1 MDEVRL
7 FDTATRKIQALSAS
21 NGKALKFYACGPTV
35 YGPAHI
41 GNFRTFI
48 IQDLLSRVWTAAGG
62 KIEHVRNLTD
72 VDDKTIR
79 GAREAKLS
87 LDAFTRKWTDIF
99 EKDGQALGLVA
110 PMKEPKAT
118 DFVPQQIALVEKLVQ
133 GKHAYEAGGSVYFR
147 VQSFPG
153 YGKLSR
159 LDEREVREGASGRA
173 DADEYARE
181 QAADFVLW
189 KAHKEEDGEVSWDS
203 PWGKGRPGWHLECS
217 AMAMQILGETIDL
230 HGGGSDLIFPH
241 HENEIAQS
249 EAATGKPFVKHWFHV
264 SHLLVENRKMSKS
277 LGNLYTLKDVIRQG
291 WDASDLRLV
300 LLSGHYR
307 QPLNFSWD
315 TMTAARHGRERL
327 GRVRVGLVEA
337 ANGTKVEVGE
347 WGTFRGAWDALR
359 EDLETPKAL
368 AALYTAA
375 TSVELRRKAGM
386 SVEEAAKE
394 LAGLDHILEVLGL
407 NVQFE
412 KQTEAPPEM
421 KALAKARE
429 AARAAKDWKES
440 DRLRDE
446 LATAGW
452 EVRDGAGGWRLVR
465 KPGTP

>member
-1 MDEVRL
+1 
-7 FDTATRKIQALSAS
+7 
-21 NGKALKFYACGPTV
+21 
-35 YGPAHI
+35 
-41 GNFRTFI
+41 
-48 IQDLLSRVWTAAGG
+48 
-62 KIEHVRNLTD
+62 
-72 VDDKTIR
+72 
-79 GAREAKLS
+79 
-87 LDAFTRKWTDIF
+87 
-99 EKDGQALGLVA
+99 
-110 PMKEPKAT
+110 MKEPKAT
-118 DFVPQQIALVEKLVQ
+118 DFVPQQIALVKRLVD

-189 KAHKEEDGEVSWDS
+189 KAHKEEDGEVFWDS

-249 EAATGKPFVKHWFHV
+249 EAATGKPFVKHWFHI

-291 WDASDLRLV
+291 WDAFDLRLV

-327 GRVRVGLVEA
+327 GRVRAGLVEA
-337 ANGTKVEVGE
+337 AKGAKAEVGE

-394 LAGLDHILEVLGL
+394 LAGLDHILEVLGV

-446 LATAGW
+446 LAAAGW

>member
-7 FDTATRKIQALSAS
+7 FDTATRQVQALSAS

-48 IQDLLSRVWTAAGG
+48 IQDLLSRVWRAAGG
-62 KIEHVRNLTD
+62 EIEHVRNLTD

-87 LDAFTRKWTDIF
+87 LDAFTKKWTEIF
-99 EKDGQALGLVA
+99 EADGKALGLIA

-118 DFVPQQIALVEKLVQ
+118 DFVPQQIALVERLVQ
-133 GKHAYEAGGSVYFR
+133 GKHAYEAGGSFYFR

-189 KAHKEEDGEVSWDS
+189 KAHKEEDGEVFWDS

-291 WDASDLRLV
+291 WDAFDLRLV

-327 GRVRVGLVEA
+327 GRVRAGLVEA
-337 ANGTKVEVGE
+337 AKDAKGDVGE

-394 LAGLDHILEVLGL
+394 LAGLDHILGVFGIHVL
-407 NVQFE
+407 FE
-412 KQTEAPPEM
+412 KQTEAPAEM

-429 AARAAKDWKES
+429 VARLAKDWSES

-446 LATAGW
+446 LAAGGW

>member
-7 FDTATRKIQALSAS
+7 FDTATRQVQALSAS
-21 NGKALKFYACGPTV
+21 NGEALKFYACGPTV

-87 LDAFTRKWTDIF
+87 LDSFTRKWTDIF

-189 KAHKEEDGEVSWDS
+189 KAHKDEDGEVSWDS

-291 WDASDLRLV
+291 WDAFDLRLV

-337 ANGTKVEVGE
+337 AKDAKADPGE

-394 LAGLDHILEVLGL
+394 LAGLDHILGVFGIHVL
-407 NVQFE
+407 FE
-412 KQTEAPPEM
+412 KQTEAPAEM

-429 AARAAKDWKES
+429 VARLAKDWSES

-446 LATAGW
+446 LAAGGW